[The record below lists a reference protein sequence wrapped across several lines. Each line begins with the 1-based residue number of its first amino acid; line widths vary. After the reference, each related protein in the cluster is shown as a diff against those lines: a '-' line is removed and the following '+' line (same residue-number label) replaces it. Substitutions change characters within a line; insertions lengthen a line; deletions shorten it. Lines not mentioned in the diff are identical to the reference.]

1 MLFFSKSNT
10 VEKIFIST
18 SKQYNFTNVKST
30 SKINAEKNVDF
41 GLTLKAFLLLCYN
54 VREIAIFMLRMKR

>member
-41 GLTLKAFLLLCYN
+41 GLALKAFLFLCYN